1 MILARPDIAEFAQ
14 IINDLAEVQ
23 DDLNKK
29 EYQYKKLVATYKR
42 IAMNAGAKT
51 REVEIVEHL
60 GNTPEE
66 EKKLD
71 TLMQS
76 IFDRKRAVRILWG
89 KLEAWKS
96 HRDLY
101 RSDSYHEFAGSAPI
115 GRPIEAEP
123 PATPPDDFFG
133 KEMED

>member
-1 MILARPDIAEFAQ
+1 MITRPDIAEYAQ

-42 IAMNAGAKT
+42 TAMKAGAKT

-60 GNTPEE
+60 GNNPEE
-66 EKKLD
+66 EENLD

-76 IFDRKRAVRILWG
+76 IFDRKLAVRILWG
-89 KLEAWKS
+89 KVEAWKS
-96 HRDLY
+96 NRDLY

-115 GRPIEAEP
+115 GKPTEN
-123 PATPPDDFFG
+123 FFEG
-133 KEMED
+133 ED

>member
-1 MILARPDIAEFAQ
+1 MITRPDIAEYAQ
-14 IINDLAEVQ
+14 IVNDLAEVQ

-42 IAMNAGAKT
+42 TAMKVGAKT

-60 GNTPEE
+60 GNNPEE
-66 EKKLD
+66 EKTLD
-71 TLMQS
+71 ILMES

-96 HRDLY
+96 NRDLY

-115 GRPIEAEP
+115 GKPVEK
-123 PATPPDDFFG
+123 FFEG
-133 KEMED
+133 ED